1 MEAVMS
7 KIFGYCR
14 ISTPKQS
21 IERQRRNIK
30 AAWPDAILVE
40 ETYTGTKVI
49 GREKWQKLASSVKH
63 GDTIIFDSVSR
74 MSRNSE
80 DGISQYFTF
89 FEAGVNLVFLKEPYI
104 NTDTYRQAMS
114 STVPMT
120 GTDVDLI
127 LSGVNEYLLRLARTQ
142 IQIAFDQAE
151 KEVADLHQRTK
162 EGIETARLNG
172 KQIGMQRERKLV
184 TRKSIVAKQA
194 IKQHCKDFGG
204 SLSDGETM
212 KLAGC
217 SRNSYFRYK
226 RELLENM

>member
-1 MEAVMS
+1 MN

-14 ISTPKQS
+14 ISTAKQS

-30 AAWPDAILVE
+30 AAWPDAVLVE
-40 ETYTGTKVI
+40 EVYTGTKVV
-49 GREKWQKLASSVKH
+49 GRERWQKLISSVKR
-63 GDTIIFDSVSR
+63 GDTIVFDSVSR
-74 MSRNSE
+74 MSRNAE
-80 DGISQYFTF
+80 EGIKQYFEF
-89 FEAGVNLVFLKEPYI
+89 FDSGVNLFFLKEPYI

-172 KQIGMQRERKLV
+172 KQIGMQQGRKL
-184 TRKSIVAKQA
+184 TTQKSVVAKQV
-194 IKQHCKDFGG
+194 IRQHCRDFGG
-204 SLSDGETM
+204 SLSDSETM

-217 SRNSYFRYK
+217 SRNSYFKYK
-226 RELLENM
+226 KELIVSLTP